1 MISYEFLWNFLA
13 EFVSSSTCTRQAI
26 IKIFSYLRQIYI
38 SETQLKSM
46 YNTNVSDFLKISQ
59 ERSLLEVFL
68 YDSEAASERFLVP
81 SSSITCASCKL

>member
-13 EFVSSSTCTRQAI
+13 EFIYSSPCTRQAI

-38 SETQLKSM
+38 SERQLKSM

-68 YDSEAASERFLVP
+68 YDSEAASERSLVP